1 MNATLLQPLHQN
13 LRLIAQGMAQAGAAL
28 LDAVSLPS
36 HLATDLQSQPVLQ
49 AQPTLQLQLTL
60 QLQPTL
66 ISPLFALPLH
76 HLGACVQFNIRG
88 ETPQASLTS

>member
-1 MNATLLQPLHQN
+1 MNATLLQQLNQN

-28 LDAVSLPS
+28 LDTASLPS
-36 HLATDLQSQPVLQ
+36 FPLAADLQSQPALQ
-49 AQPTLQLQLTL
+49 PQPTL
-60 QLQPTL
+60 P
-66 ISPLFALPLH
+66 SPLFALPLH

>member
-49 AQPTLQLQLTL
+49 AQPTLQLQ
-60 QLQPTL
+60 PTL

>member
-1 MNATLLQPLHQN
+1 VNATLLQQLHQN
-13 LRLIAQGMAQAGAAL
+13 LRLVAQGMAQAGAAL
-28 LDAVSLPS
+28 LDAASLPS
-36 HLATDLQSQPVLQ
+36 HLATDLQSQP
-49 AQPTLQLQLTL
+49 TL

>member
-1 MNATLLQPLHQN
+1 MNATLLQQLNQN

-28 LDAVSLPS
+28 LDAPSLPS
-36 HLATDLQSQPVLQ
+36 PSLAADLQSQPALQ
-49 AQPTLQLQLTL
+49 AQPNL

-66 ISPLFALPLH
+66 SSPLFALPLH